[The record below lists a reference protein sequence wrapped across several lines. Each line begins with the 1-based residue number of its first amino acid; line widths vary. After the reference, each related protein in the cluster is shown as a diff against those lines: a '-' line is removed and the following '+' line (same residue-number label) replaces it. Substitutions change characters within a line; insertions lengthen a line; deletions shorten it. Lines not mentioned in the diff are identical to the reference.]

1 VGKAEVSKY
10 HRYCFEMEMEI
21 NSALTFS
28 AGELCALLTDGLFAL
43 DDMGTLFPGVKSPDV
58 GERLTSIRMGATGYM
73 RGLAAP
79 TEDAYRRFMFG
90 PKPPRTGKA
99 NRDCGH
105 SWDYREG
112 GFVRMVFSCGWYYCK
127 ARTVIRN
134 RRRTPNLTTCSRW
147 SEPLD
152 QPSSSTGW
160 PCGVL
165 RYASAQACLRQ
176 SSDSASVSPF
186 AVSRPSSAATQCS

>member
-1 VGKAEVSKY
+1 MGKPEVSKY

-58 GERLTSIRMGATGYM
+58 GERLTSISMGATGYM

-79 TEDAYRRFMFG
+79 TEDAYRRLMFG

-99 NRDCGH
+99 NRVL
-105 SWDYREG
+105 RE
-112 GFVRMVFSCGWYYCK
+112 RLDN
-127 ARTVIRN
+127 ARTDLGEAMIYGRVLMAKLIGMMDRCSYPQAITEAD
-134 RRRTPNLTTCSRW
+134 RTIAEELLAAVEAITTTADGSVK
-147 SEPLD
+147 P
-152 QPSSSTGW
+152 
-160 PCGVL
+160 VL
-165 RYASAQACLRQ
+165 
-176 SSDSASVSPF
+176 
-186 AVSRPSSAATQCS
+186 

>member
-1 VGKAEVSKY
+1 VGKPAVSKY

-79 TEDAYRRFMFG
+79 TEDAYRRLMFG

-99 NRDCGH
+99 NR
-105 SWDYREG
+105 
-112 GFVRMVFSCGWYYCK
+112 
-127 ARTVIRN
+127 
-134 RRRTPNLTTCSRW
+134 
-147 SEPLD
+147 
-152 QPSSSTGW
+152 
-160 PCGVL
+160 VL
-165 RYASAQACLRQ
+165 RERLENAKSDLSEAMIYGRVLTAKLIGLIDRCSYPQAITEADRTIAEELLAAVEAITTTA
-176 SSDSASVSPF
+176 DGSVKP
-186 AVSRPSSAATQCS
+186 VL